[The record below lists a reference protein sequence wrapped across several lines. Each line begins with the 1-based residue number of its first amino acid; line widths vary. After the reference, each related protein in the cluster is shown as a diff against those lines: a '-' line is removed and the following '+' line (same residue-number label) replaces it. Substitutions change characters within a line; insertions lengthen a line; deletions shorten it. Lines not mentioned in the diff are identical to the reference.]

1 MNTVTLDS
9 AASATAR
16 NLLRYCEAEREWVLE
31 TTMALARLESPTS
44 DKTAVDRC
52 GEELARRLRAIGGAV
67 TRLRQSD
74 VGDQLRAEFGSG
86 TSQVLLIGHFDTVWP
101 MGQIDRMPL
110 EIRDGCLFGPGV
122 LDMKGGIALG
132 MLAARALTE
141 VAPPADR
148 LVMLWTT
155 DEERGSGT
163 SRSLVEE
170 EARRSRAV
178 FVLEPA
184 LVGGGVKTRR
194 KGCGEFH
201 LRVRGVAA
209 HAGVDPDKG
218 ASAVHELAA
227 QIVDLQRVR
236 DMAPGVSLNIG
247 LISGGTRPNVVAE
260 EAHATIDVRVTTSE
274 EATRVAAAVRERV
287 PTIPGTRIEV
297 TGGFER
303 PPLERTDAVARLY
316 GRARAIAARLGH
328 DLQEG
333 GTGGG
338 SDGNFT
344 AALGIPTLDGLG
356 AEGAGPHALHEHI
369 EVDRLPWRAALLA
382 GLIAETMAGD

>member
-1 MNTVTLDS
+1 VIRDS
-9 AASATAR
+9 AASTLAR
-16 NLLRYCEAEREWVLE
+16 NLLRYCEAEHEWVLE
-31 TTMALARLESPTS
+31 TTRALACLESPTS
-44 DKTAVDRC
+44 DKMAVDRC
-52 GEELARRLRAIGGAV
+52 GEELALRLRAIGGAV

-74 VGDQLRAEFGSG
+74 VGDHLRAEFGSG
-86 TSQVLLIGHFDTVWP
+86 ASQVLLIGHFDTVWP
-101 MGQIDRMPL
+101 LGQIERMPV

-132 MLAARALTE
+132 MLAVRALTE
-141 VAPPADR
+141 VAPLADR

-163 SRSLVEE
+163 SRSAIEE

-184 LVGGGVKTRR
+184 LVGGGVKTTR

-201 LRVRGVAA
+201 LTVHGVAA

-218 ASAVHELAA
+218 ASAVHELAY

-247 LISGGTRPNVVAE
+247 MINGGTRPNVVAE

-274 EATRVAAAVRERV
+274 EATRVAAAVRQRV
-287 PTIPGTRIEV
+287 PTIPGTRVEV
-297 TGGFER
+297 TGGFDR

-316 GRARAIAARLGH
+316 DSARGIAARLGY

-356 AEGAGPHALHEHI
+356 AVGAGPHALHEHI
-369 EVDRLPWRAALLA
+369 EVDGLSWRAALLA
-382 GLIAETMAGD
+382 GLIAETMAGDR